1 VTLDV
6 LRESPVFQ
14 GLSEAALA
22 QIAEICEEKQFEAG
36 RVVFAENAPAQR
48 CYVVLQGEVSTQFMR
63 PVGDPVTVRTIGRG
77 GFFGWQCLVGRQRY
91 LARAVCE
98 TDTRVL
104 AIKASDLSELLEN
117 DPRMAFRMM
126 STVARLVAF
135 RLKSVK
141 ARLVAE
147 LGKSR

>member
-1 VTLDV
+1 VRRDL

-14 GLSEAALA
+14 GLSEGALA
-22 QIAEICEEKQFEAG
+22 QIGEICEEKQFPAG
-36 RVVFAENAPAQR
+36 EVVFAENAAAHT
-48 CYVVLQGEVSTQFMR
+48 CYIVAQGEVSTQFMR
-63 PVGDPVTVRTIGRG
+63 PVGDPVTVRRIGRG

-98 TDTRVL
+98 TDTTLL
-104 AIKASDLSELLEN
+104 AIKASDLNELLER
-117 DPRMAFRMM
+117 DQRTAFRMM

-147 LGKSR
+147 LGKSA